1 MAPLD
6 GVNLDLQVALMDNDK
21 RYRLEKVPLL
31 LIQFHFSVGCF
42 LMWKWNCISRFVG
55 DMGVKSLPSKFW
67 SYMAQIRVLLNT
79 NLCSSSLVI

>member
-6 GVNLDLQVALMDNDK
+6 GVNLDLQVTLMDNDK
-21 RYRLEKVPLL
+21 RYRLEKVPTE
-31 LIQFHFSVGCF
+31 
-42 LMWKWNCISRFVG
+42 KWNCISRFVG